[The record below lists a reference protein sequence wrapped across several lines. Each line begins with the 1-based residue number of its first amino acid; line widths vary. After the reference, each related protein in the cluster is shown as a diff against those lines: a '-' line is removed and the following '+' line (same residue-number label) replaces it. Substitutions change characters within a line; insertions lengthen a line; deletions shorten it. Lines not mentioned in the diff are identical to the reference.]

1 MEIAP
6 RQWSHLPKGMN
17 FAGVGYAYTEAYKR
31 KRQIRRKMGPEEE
44 LILAGFMTTKE
55 VARYLKLHEVT
66 VNKYAAKGKI
76 PAIRIGSVWR
86 FDKEGIDKWI
96 SEGQEKV
103 ALRVKKIFTGDIDP
117 NIIKKSRKGARGT
130 TLKMKAEFKD
140 DNQRPIIYK
149 LRKQGKT
156 KGERRGVYVEA

>member
-1 MEIAP
+1 MAFPERTDRSNQFGGPTKVSKKAK
-6 RQWSHLPKGMN
+6 S
-17 FAGVGYAYTEAYKR
+17 
-31 KRQIRRKMGPEEE
+31 IRPEEE
-44 LILAGFMTTKE
+44 PILAGSMTTKE
-55 VARYLKLHEVT
+55 VAKYLKLHEVT

-96 SEGQEKV
+96 SERQEKV
-103 ALRVKKIFTGDIDP
+103 TLKTKKVSTDDIDP

-130 TLKMKAEFKD
+130 TLKKKTEFKD
-140 DNQRPIIYK
+140 DNHRPIIYK